1 MAQGSF
7 KLSKTKKSQPSF
19 TLLKKGN
26 ESSLIIGKKSIAPKS
41 KSKMTSFKLNKKLV
55 GQSIAQ
61 TEQLLAPKAAA
72 TGKLTILKSIV
83 KKK

>member
-7 KLSKTKKSQPSF
+7 KLTKSKKSVSSSS
-19 TLLKKGN
+19 LMKKGRKN
-26 ESSLIIGKKSIAPKS
+26 IVPKS
-41 KSKMTSFKLNKKLV
+41 KQKNSSYKITKKLV

-72 TGKLTILKSIV
+72 TGKLTILKSMV
-83 KKK
+83 KK

>member
-7 KLSKTKKSQPSF
+7 KQKSKIKTSASP
-19 TLLKKGN
+19 LIKKGR
-26 ESSLIIGKKSIAPKS
+26 KSIAPKK

-55 GQSIAQ
+55 GQSIIQ

-72 TGKLTILKSIV
+72 TGKLTILKALV
-83 KKK
+83 KK